1 MITWEDTAHELRPVK
16 AHGVRQE
23 DDLVTEGLLAKC
35 LVRDRGRGGAV
46 PLSPARGCP
55 GHEVALEVSLALVE
69 AHNLSLRQC
78 PAVTQN
84 YLNNEGDPQLPE
96 PIYVYVCLCY
106 ILNFSIQIF
115 KKLNL
120 NDVFQKI
127 GWLKHLHIF
136 THLWNILNCDIF
148 PEKLWNLSN
157 PPPKVSCSWPRMRRP
172 SPSRTGSRI
181 VVNSFVNLSVP
192 IVIMRNMWTK

>member
-1 MITWEDTAHELRPVK
+1 MGWHGFAIKVTITTNHILPVTLIYVKCTIDSFFSDHWEQPTSNDDPMINDKCNTIFQKNIITWEDTTHELRPVK

-46 PLSPARGCP
+46 PLSPAGGCP
-55 GHEVALEVSLALVE
+55 GHEVALEVSLTLVE

-84 YLNNEGDPQLPE
+84 YVSNEGGDPPLPE
-96 PIYVYVCLCY
+96 PKYVCY

-120 NDVFQKI
+120 NDV
-127 GWLKHLHIF
+127 L
-136 THLWNILNCDIF
+136 
-148 PEKLWNLSN
+148 
-157 PPPKVSCSWPRMRRP
+157 
-172 SPSRTGSRI
+172 
-181 VVNSFVNLSVP
+181 
-192 IVIMRNMWTK
+192 